1 LGVLAHRRVE
11 MFGGG
16 FPNFVDQSGGA
27 YGGSAF
33 GGSAFQNMGA
43 TFRGAGPFAGTGVF
57 GQENMFAGGTNF
69 VGAPGDALGAGQ
81 AFAAGM
87 PGFTG
92 QVAPAP
98 LPIAA
103 MPVREVRSTDP
114 SRTVY
119 VGNLSQDVTE
129 EWLRYFFQSCGEI
142 RQIRIAG
149 NAEYTTRFAFVEYGD
164 VEQARYA
171 VSVMDGVDVHNPQV
185 ANGPLKVSMA
195 KAGLGAGRDGA
206 AGDAR
211 ERSTRLPEDNAGE
224 RCGRTMHVSGVGDE
238 VSELDLVRF
247 FGDNAG
253 KVAAIRKAQRFAWIE
268 FFDVAGVQQGIA
280 LDGAKILNSN
290 LRLAMSKTPIHNAG
304 WVHPDMR
311 RQLGLAPGPDLPPSL
326 PAPAPSLAALTPLAA
341 AAFPAFAAG
350 AFATPFQAAGLP
362 IEALAQLGALPQAGV
377 AAPRLGLPATLP
389 FRLPPT
395 APPGPAP
402 NDPAARGR
410 LW

>member
-1 LGVLAHRRVE
+1 
-11 MFGGG
+11 
-16 FPNFVDQSGGA
+16 
-27 YGGSAF
+27 
-33 GGSAFQNMGA
+33 
-43 TFRGAGPFAGTGVF
+43 
-57 GQENMFAGGTNF
+57 
-69 VGAPGDALGAGQ
+69 
-81 AFAAGM
+81 
-87 PGFTG
+87 
-92 QVAPAP
+92 
-98 LPIAA
+98 
-103 MPVREVRSTDP
+103 
-114 SRTVY
+114 
-119 VGNLSQDVTE
+119 
-129 EWLRYFFQSCGEI
+129 
-142 RQIRIAG
+142 
-149 NAEYTTRFAFVEYGD
+149 
-164 VEQARYA
+164 
-171 VSVMDGVDVHNPQV
+171 
-185 ANGPLKVSMA
+185 MA

-253 KVAAIRKAQRFAWIE
+253 KVAAIRKAQVRADSRHPRPFAAGTCAPSTICTIMAAARSLRPQRFAWIE

-290 LRLAMSKTPIHNAG
+290 LRLAMSKARTARCRCPPRRLAPGRASGRAITPAPPQTPIHNAG